1 MIGWN
6 GSMTQD
12 GDALFVGDYP
22 RYDSPYGSS
31 DFPADVI
38 SFQHAG
44 QSLRLDF
51 AKRSREVSRFLD

>member
-1 MIGWN
+1 
-6 GSMTQD
+6 MTQD